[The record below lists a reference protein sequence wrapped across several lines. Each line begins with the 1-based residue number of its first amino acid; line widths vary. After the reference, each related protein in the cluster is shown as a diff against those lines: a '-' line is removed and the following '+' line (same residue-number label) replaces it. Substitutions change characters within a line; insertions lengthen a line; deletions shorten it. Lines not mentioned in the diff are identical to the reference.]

1 MSGPGGLIG
10 VSEQEIRNRVEEIIK
25 INSPEIKGVGIVQ
38 TGIYSVTKRRNCELL
53 ENQGK
58 REIPESLVKK
68 HKNGEDNL

>member
-25 INSPEIKGVGIVQ
+25 VNSPEIKGVGIVQ
-38 TGIYSVTKRRNCELL
+38 TGIYSVTKRSNCELL

-58 REIPESLVKK
+58 REVPESLVKK